1 MNLPTKLPAP
11 GGVLALDLS
20 GIVGWAYIGLTDDCG
35 LRGGVWTLPKR
46 SISAGA
52 QGVAL
57 ENEII
62 NACNTWDPSLIL
74 FEAPPPVSASMKS
87 TTANVLYQQY
97 GLAQIT
103 ECAAHRMETQVM
115 QERPQT
121 VRVQVMGKGNGN
133 ITTKAKAGGAIQDW
147 LSANYGVQTVDHNAA
162 DAVLLAIHG
171 ARMRGRKLAP

>member
-1 MNLPTKLPAP
+1 VKLPTKLPAP

-20 GIVGWAYIGLTDDCG
+20 GIVGWSYIGPTDACG
-35 LRGGVWTLPKR
+35 LRGGVWPLPKR

-52 QGVAL
+52 QGAAL

-62 NACNTWDPSLIL
+62 VAWNTWQPSLIL
-74 FEAPPPVSASMKS
+74 FEAPLPVSASGT

-103 ECAAHRMETQVM
+103 ECAAFRLDTEVA

-121 VRVQVMGKGNGN
+121 VRLQVMGKGNGN
-133 ITTKAKAGGAIQDW
+133 ITTKAKQGGAIQRW
-147 LSANYGVQTVDHNAA
+147 LMQNYGVETIDHNAA

-171 ARMRGRKLAP
+171 IRKRGRRLEP